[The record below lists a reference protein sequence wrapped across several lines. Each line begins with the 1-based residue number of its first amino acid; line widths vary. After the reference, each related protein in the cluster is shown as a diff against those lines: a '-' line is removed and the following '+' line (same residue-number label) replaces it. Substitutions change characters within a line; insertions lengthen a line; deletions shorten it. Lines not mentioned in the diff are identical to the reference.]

1 MNVEISPQ
9 EALHYH
15 AQTPAGK
22 LATQPTKP
30 LESPQDLALAY
41 SPGVAEPCKAIA
53 QDKKQVFDYTAKG
66 NLVAVVSN
74 GTAVLGLGNI
84 GPEAAKPVMEGKA
97 VLLKQLAGIDAFDLE
112 LDATDPQAV
121 IQIVKALAPTFGG
134 INLEDIKAPE
144 CFQIEKVLKEQLSIP
159 VMHDDQH
166 GTAIISGAALL
177 NALALTQKKI
187 ENIQLVING
196 AGAGAIACAQLYLTL
211 GIKPENIV
219 MCDSRGV
226 IHKERTDLNAYKA
239 AFATDR
245 PVRTLTEALQGADM
259 FLGLSAA
266 NLLTPTHLQAMAAQ
280 PIVFAL
286 ANPDPEI
293 AYDLAM
299 ATRDDLIMATGR
311 SNHPNQV
318 NNVSGFPYIFR
329 GALDVRATTINEAM
343 KLAAVK
349 ALAALAQAP
358 VPESIQK
365 AYKDPSLAFGKD
377 YLIPKPL
384 DTRLL
389 TTVSTAVAQAAMESG
404 VAQAPIEDWETYHA
418 ALEQRMSASIV

>member
-1 MNVEISPQ
+1 
-9 EALHYH
+9 
-15 AQTPAGK
+15 
-22 LATQPTKP
+22 
-30 LESPQDLALAY
+30 
-41 SPGVAEPCKAIA
+41 
-53 QDKKQVFDYTAKG
+53 
-66 NLVAVVSN
+66 
-74 GTAVLGLGNI
+74 
-84 GPEAAKPVMEGKA
+84 
-97 VLLKQLAGIDAFDLE
+97 
-112 LDATDPQAV
+112 
-121 IQIVKALAPTFGG
+121 
-134 INLEDIKAPE
+134 
-144 CFQIEKVLKEQLSIP
+144 
-159 VMHDDQH
+159 MHDDQH

-226 IHKERTDLNAYKA
+226 IRKGRTDLNAYKA